1 MAQEVA
7 PPVTQGVVSPVAQ
20 EPAGV
25 MPAANNGLPAAP
37 APVNELPAG
46 GCAAQIG
53 GTGYATLQNAVTAAQ
68 ENDTITLL
76 RDAAFDSAMDGDS
89 SAILITN
96 NGITLDGGGR
106 TITVI
111 GEYHGIQVYGAT
123 GVTIQNVTITGAG
136 KDALLVNGGA
146 NVTARNLSTSG
157 SGWGAVN
164 VDKGSTLTAAGLS
177 CAETVKVWSETYPDD
192 PAMDST
198 VEVAGFVTASGVD
211 GTKVHYTTEDGK
223 NALLEEK
230 GKTIVAK
237 VGGAYYAALQAAIDA
252 AGKSETVTMLA
263 DTTVASPVSV
273 DKKVTL
279 DLGTFYLTLNAA
291 ITVTNSGDLTVNADE
306 NGKVTCNVIDAFAV
320 SGKLL
325 INGGEYES
333 TSQDIVNSKGTT
345 TIKGGTFKCT
355 NYVQAGHILNVTGG
369 TMTVEAGTFDAT
381 VGGFKLGDGIYDGI
395 YGINVRNGATLILGD
410 KSTGKGPAIISVYA
424 PIGMNNQ
431 TAPGTFVCYGGT
443 YTCTLGL
450 VNETKGWEKFNTAVY
465 LSGDSKM
472 DIYGGSFVV
481 NPGANAT
488 KGCKTFAISIPYQ
501 KPKVELNIHGGDFQ
515 CNDEPIYIPNYSSTD
530 GSGEGSTVKI
540 DGGTFSGDVSNYRAD
555 GYVCV
560 ENEGGTDP
568 YIVKLD
574 ESSDKWV
581 ARIGNVGY
589 PTLQAA
595 INKAKMDTLGKR

>member
-237 VGGAYYAALQAAIDA
+237 VGGAYYAALQAAIDV

-263 DTTVASPVSV
+263 DYTEGPAIEVTGTQ
-273 DKKVTL
+273 KLTL
-279 DLGTFYLTLNAA
+279 DLNGCTLAPNIASNTKGTQFYGIWLKNNA
-291 ITVTNSGDLTVNADE
+291 DLTVVD
-306 NGKVTCNVIDAFAV
+306 NGSTK
-320 SGKLL
+320 GK
-325 INGGEYES
+325 IAP
-333 TSQDIVNSKGTT
+333 
-345 TIKGGTFKCT
+345 
-355 NYVQAGHILNVTGG
+355 AGKY
-369 TMTVEAGTFDAT
+369 TV
-381 VGGFKLGDGIYDGI
+381 
-395 YGINVRNGATLILGD
+395 GINVGNNAKLKAAGITIEANLYGVCGNGSKPFEEATTIELD
-410 KSTGKGPAIISVYA
+410 SCTISGNDLMFGVYH
-424 PIGMNNQ
+424 P
-431 TAPGTFVCYGGT
+431 
-443 YTCTLGL
+443 
-450 VNETKGWEKFNTAVY
+450 
-465 LSGDSKM
+465 
-472 DIYGGSFVV
+472 
-481 NPGANAT
+481 
-488 KGCKTFAISIPYQ
+488 
-501 KPKVELNIHGGDFQ
+501 
-515 CNDEPIYIPNYSSTD
+515 
-530 GSGEGSTVKI
+530 
-540 DGGTFSGDVSNYRAD
+540 
-555 GYVCV
+555 
-560 ENEGGTDP
+560 
-568 YIVKLD
+568 
-574 ESSDKWV
+574 
-581 ARIGNVGY
+581 
-589 PTLQAA
+589 
-595 INKAKMDTLGKR
+595 